1 MHPFNLTSRF
11 NISGLPRNVHSCCSK
26 IVLYWIEIKL
36 LRSFFLKKH
45 SPVFKYLLTGFG
57 LALATTISARQYK
70 TQQRAIKLNQ
80 ILEDVKAGL
89 RHEGQVVG
97 AWIEESPHLFSQNK
111 RTFPV
116 YQGGVITEQ
125 HSSTQQF
132 HFKVDAKTGVVIEFS
147 QL

>member
-1 MHPFNLTSRF
+1 
-11 NISGLPRNVHSCCSK
+11 
-26 IVLYWIEIKL
+26 
-36 LRSFFLKKH
+36 LKKH
-45 SPVFKYLLTGFG
+45 SSVVKYLLTGFG

-70 TQQRAIKLNQ
+70 NQQKAIKLNQ

-89 RHEGQVVG
+89 KHEGQIVG

-125 HSSTQQF
+125 SNGTNQF

-147 QL
+147 QLQP